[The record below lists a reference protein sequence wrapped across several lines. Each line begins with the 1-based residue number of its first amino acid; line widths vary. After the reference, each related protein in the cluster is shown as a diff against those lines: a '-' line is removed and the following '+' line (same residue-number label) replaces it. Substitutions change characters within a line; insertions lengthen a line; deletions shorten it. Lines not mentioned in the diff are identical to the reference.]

1 MKIKD
6 DIDLTAIITTL
17 GFIVAMIVWG
27 IRLEGAVSSN
37 TSSMEAH
44 EAMQEKMQK
53 IRWEAIDSRMDRLR
67 SDLTIVEQQLR
78 ERTP

>member
-17 GFIVAMIVWG
+17 GFIGAMVVWG

-37 TSSMEAH
+37 TTSMKAREEA
-44 EAMQEKMQK
+44 QEKIQK
-53 IRWEAIDSRMDRLR
+53 MRWEAIDSRMDRLR
-67 SDLTIVEQQLR
+67 ADITIVEQQLR